1 MATGADR
8 RYLQK
13 HGRQWRVVL
22 AVPRDLRNVFGSAQ
36 LKRSLKTDSLKQ
48 AQRLRWPIVAQMQN
62 EIDSARQRR
71 GAEVRLRASDPIT
84 ADALEWR
91 DVLKT
96 DEQWIRKGEDRFL
109 ADAHREMITQAA
121 DTIGVTNGHALA
133 TDFRG
138 IALGT
143 ATPLMLHR
151 DQWLAEIDVT
161 PRTRLERK
169 KSLSLLETW
178 AAEHGHRTVESIT
191 RREAG
196 EFLTAVLIA
205 AGKAPQTMQKRLSDL
220 ALYWDWLRERGHL
233 GLDGRDRANPWRGHK
248 TITRAARKESP
259 QKPKRPF
266 TTDELRLLLH
276 DSDDAADITLRDYMM
291 IAALSG
297 MRISEIAALTVGDC
311 EGGVFNIRSGK
322 TPAAVRKVPIH
333 SALKRIIARRTK
345 GRDPNDWLLVDHL
358 EKTPSVKP
366 RADTWDRSRP
376 ISKRFTYFRKRV
388 GVHDQAAGKRYAAAD
403 FHSFRRTFITLA
415 GQAGISF
422 EVIQQVVG
430 HAREGVTQNYFGG
443 HTLEKLRACV
453 EAVKLP
459 PRKRPTRSR

>member
-1 MATGADR
+1 MATDADR

-22 AVPRDLRNVFGSAQ
+22 AVPRDLRDVFGSAQ

-48 AQRLRWPIVAQMQN
+48 AQRLRWPVVAQMQN
-62 EIDSARQRR
+62 DIALARQRR
-71 GAEVRLRASDPIT
+71 TSDPVT
-84 ADALEWR
+84 AEALEWR
-91 DVLKT
+91 DVLKV
-96 DEQWIRKGEDRFL
+96 DEQWVRRGEDSFL
-109 ADAHREMITQAA
+109 ADAHREMITRATETIAA
-121 DTIGVTNGHALA
+121 THGHVPA
-133 TDFRG
+133 TDFCG

-143 ATPLMLHR
+143 TTPLMLHR

-169 KSLSLLETW
+169 KSLSLIETW
-178 AAEHGHRTVESIT
+178 AVEHGHRTVESIT

-196 EFLTAVLIA
+196 EFITAVLIA

-233 GLDGRDRANPWRGHK
+233 GVDGADRANPWRGHK
-248 TITRAARKESP
+248 TITRAARKELP

-266 TTDELRLLLH
+266 TPDELRLLLY
-276 DSDDAADITLRDYMM
+276 DDAADITLKEYMW

-311 EGGVFNIRSGK
+311 EGGVFDIRSGK
-322 TPAAVRKVPIH
+322 TAAAVRKVPIH
-333 SALKRIIARRTK
+333 PALKRIIARRTK
-345 GRDPNDWLLVDHL
+345 DRSRNDWLLVDHL
-358 EKTPSVKP
+358 EKARSGRRAKH

-443 HTLEKLRACV
+443 HTLAKLKSCV

-459 PRKRPTRSR
+459 TRPRK